1 MSMSKIRLIAVAL
14 LALALQANAEDSLSK
29 EEIAD
34 LLPGVKRSQV
44 GDSPMAGVY
53 EIAMD
58 TNIAYISDDGRYLI
72 QGEMYDLETNANL
85 TEAKRSSARVSL
97 LSSVAPE
104 RTIIFGPQEE
114 AAEHKVVVFTDIDC
128 GYCRKLHREMAEIND
143 LGIEVVYLFYPR
155 SGPGTA
161 SWRKA
166 GDVWCAEDRN
176 DAMTMAK
183 TGGDVPVAKCDAPV
197 QSHYELGRK
206 LGVRGTPAIYTESGV
221 QVGGYL
227 PAAALLGRLQALD
240 EAS

>member
-1 MSMSKIRLIAVAL
+1 MSTMKLLALSALFAVAL
-14 LALALQANAEDSLSK
+14 PAASENSLTK

-34 LLPGVKRSQV
+34 LLPGVSRSQV

-53 EIAMD
+53 EIALD
-58 TNIAYISDDGRYLI
+58 TNIAYISNDGRYLL
-72 QGEMYDLETNANL
+72 QGEMYDLETNSNL

-97 LSSVAPE
+97 LASVAPE
-104 RTIIFGPQEE
+104 RMITFGPEGK
-114 AAEHKVVVFTDIDC
+114 AADHKVVVFTDIDC
-128 GYCRKLHREMAEIND
+128 GYCRKLHREMAQIND
-143 LGIEVVYLFYPR
+143 LGIEVQYLFYPR

-176 DAMTMAK
+176 DAMTVAK
-183 TGGDVPVAKCDAPV
+183 NGGDVPVAKCDAPV
-197 QSHYELGRK
+197 QNHYDLGRK
-206 LGVRGTPAIYTESGV
+206 LGVRGTPAIYTETGV

-227 PAAALLGRLQALD
+227 PAEALLGRLQALD